1 MEWTKK
7 ERLDIEHI
15 QEELLT
21 SLLKNTNLRA
31 ADRDQAL
38 GRALAFDSFQEF
50 YDDFKKWPLARFSHV
65 DKLFASLI
73 KIYFFQQLTP
83 LATDQ
88 KWNEEIWRQVVE
100 EAMKAK
106 EEEFVQILKGKYP
119 HICEEIE
126 KKRNAHPNSP
136 IF

>member
-1 MEWTKK
+1 MKRE
-7 ERLDIEHI
+7 DIIQAI
-15 QEELLT
+15 QEDLLT

-50 YDDFKKWPLARFSHV
+50 YDDFKKWPLARFSNV
-65 DKLFASLI
+65 DKLFSSLI

-83 LATDQ
+83 LATNQ
-88 KWNEEIWRQVVE
+88 KWDDETWRQLIE
-100 EAMKAK
+100 EAMNAK
-106 EEEFVQILKGKYP
+106 EAEFVQILKTQYP
-119 HICEEIE
+119 HICSEIE
-126 KKRNAHPNSP
+126 AKRNASP

>member
-1 MEWTKK
+1 ME
-7 ERLDIEHI
+7 EEEIIQAI
-15 QEELLT
+15 QEGLLT

-31 ADRDQAL
+31 ADRDQAA
-38 GRALAFDSFQEF
+38 GRVLAFDDFQEF
-50 YDDFKKWPLARFSHV
+50 YDDFKKWPLARFSNV

-73 KIYFFQQLTP
+73 KIYFFRQLEP
-83 LATDQ
+83 FATYQEWDD
-88 KWNEEIWRQVVE
+88 EAWRQLIV
-100 EAMKAK
+100 EAMNAN
-106 EEEFVQILKGKYP
+106 EAGFVQILKAEYP

>member
-1 MEWTKK
+1 MER
-7 ERLDIEHI
+7 EDIIQAI
-15 QEELLT
+15 QEGLLT

-38 GRALAFDSFQEF
+38 GKALAFDSFQEF

-83 LATDQ
+83 LATNQ

-106 EEEFVQILKGKYP
+106 EEEFVQILKSKYP
-119 HICEEIE
+119 HTCAEIE
-126 KKRNAHPNSP
+126 TRRNASP